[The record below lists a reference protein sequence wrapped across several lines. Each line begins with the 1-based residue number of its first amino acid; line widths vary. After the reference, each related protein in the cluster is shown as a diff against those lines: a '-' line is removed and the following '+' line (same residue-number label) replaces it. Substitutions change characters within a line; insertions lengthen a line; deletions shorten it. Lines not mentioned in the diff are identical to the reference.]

1 MKIQLMCKSMVVN
14 VIYFLHHNF
23 LYLTSSKQ
31 LNTNYFWFSNSF
43 TTWTIVIY
51 SLSLLLSSKYTTF
64 RFNQL
69 IYTILS
75 KQKAGSE
82 HIGCAIIK
90 TKTAWK
96 ELF

>member
-31 LNTNYFWFSNSF
+31 LNTNYFRFP
-43 TTWTIVIY
+43 TLTIVIY